1 MGPGFDVP
9 VVLRGK
15 TSRSKALQGFE
26 CRFTNCRSTELV
38 KNPHV
43 VTPRLRTAF
52 PAEADGFLFPEGSVT
67 SVAIGNLLVRR
78 VV

>member
-26 CRFTNCRSTELV
+26 CRFTNCLSTELV

-43 VTPRLRTAF
+43 VTPRLRTAL
-52 PAEADGFLFPEGSVT
+52 PTEVDGFLLTEGPVP
-67 SVAIGNLLVRR
+67 SVAMGNLPVRR